1 MSIIP
6 WVGFLF
12 LVFFLLALDLGV
24 LNRKVHAISTKE
36 ALKWTCLWIGIAIA
50 FSGVIFCGYNW
61 HWFGLGL
68 HEGATESGTQ
78 AWMDYMTGYLIEKAL
93 SLDNIAVMSMI
104 FVSFGVPLKYQHR
117 VLFWG
122 ILGALI
128 FRGIM
133 IGLGAALVSNFS
145 WVLWIFGAVLL
156 VLAIKTTFGEEDETD
171 PQDKWI
177 SKFLTKHFPY
187 YNKIEGMHFF
197 RKIDGKTLM
206 TPLIVTLVV
215 IEVSDVIFAVDSI
228 PAIFGITTDPFIVFT
243 SNIFAI
249 LGLRSLYF
257 VLASILEKFCLL
269 KYSVGAILLFVAVK
283 LLIPAGYWIFNRTM
297 GTTYEAFELPNWSS
311 LAFVVASITIGIIA
325 SLLYVK
331 KHPEIEEQAA
341 KEREEKAKREA
352 ELEAAAER
360 AEAGNADKEDDAVSE
375 TKSDSEDDKKEDKDD
390 KKEDKDKDDGKVKD
404 DVESLSPDELEDLYK
419 KLK

>member
-1 MSIIP
+1 MSVIP
-6 WVGFLF
+6 WVGFLV

-36 ALKWTCLWIGIAIA
+36 ALKWTVFWISLAIA
-50 FSGVIFCGYNW
+50 FSGVIYCGYNW

-68 HEGATESGTQ
+68 HEGATESGVQ

-104 FVSFGVPLKYQHR
+104 FASFGVPLKYQHR

-128 FRGIM
+128 FRGVM
-133 IGLGAALVSNFS
+133 IGLGAALVSSWS

-171 PQDKWI
+171 PQDKLI

-283 LLIPAGYWIFNRTM
+283 LLIPAGYWLVNLTM
-297 GTTYEAFELPNWSS
+297 GTDYEAFELPNWSS
-311 LAFVVASITIGIIA
+311 LAFVVIAITVGIVA

-352 ELEAAAER
+352 ELEAAVEQNEKKADSDVSTDKKSAE
-360 AEAGNADKEDDAVSE
+360 
-375 TKSDSEDDKKEDKDD
+375 SEDKPAESEDKPAES
-390 KKEDKDKDDGKVKD
+390 EDK
-404 DVESLSPDELEDLYK
+404 PA
-419 KLK
+419 